1 MENGH
6 TTNAAERVQQS
17 KRALRHELAEGALFT
32 DQYQLTMAQLYF
44 ERDLHERPAQFDHF
58 FRNNPDYGS
67 HQAGFCVAAGLEWLL
82 DWIDAARF
90 TEAVLAPLR
99 AQVDASGAPVFSD
112 SFCNWLADIGSFE
125 SLSIEAVPEGR
136 VVHPGAPMT
145 VVRGPLAVAQLLETA
160 LLNQLN
166 FQTLI
171 ATKASRV
178 AEASRGRPVLEFGLR
193 RSAEFGAN
201 AATRAAL
208 VGGAEASSNVGASYL
223 MGLNPRGTHAHSMV
237 QAFMALGEG
246 ELGAFRAYA
255 DSYPDGCLLLVD
267 TIDTLGS
274 GVPNA
279 ITVFEELRAKGHEPV
294 GIRLDSGDL
303 AYLAIQSALQL
314 DAAGF
319 DDVGIVLSSSLDELL
334 IFQILAQID
343 SEAPR
348 YGLDPARLVARL
360 SMGVGSK
367 LTASEGHP
375 YLDGVYKLVSIEQDG
390 ESKPAIKVSDTPAK
404 TPNPGDKSLYRIYD
418 ARGRSTADL
427 LTIADADAPS
437 GDAEIELRHPTQ
449 PNTRRR
455 LAPDDVSEI
464 EPLLTDVVVDGSRV
478 AEPAPLDELRARR
491 VRDIER
497 LDPGV
502 RRLVNPHRYHVSL
515 STDLFDLKQSLVE
528 TALRG

>member
-1 MENGH
+1 MSNPVEP
-6 TTNAAERVQQS
+6 TNARS
-17 KRALRHELAEGALFT
+17 KRTLRHELAEGALFT

-44 ERDLHERPAQFDHF
+44 ERDLHERPSQFDHF
-58 FRNNPDYGS
+58 FRTNPNYGS
-67 HQAGFCVAAGLEWLL
+67 HQAGFCIAAGLEWLL
-82 DWIDAARF
+82 DWMDEARF
-90 TEAVLAPLR
+90 TEAALAPLR
-99 AQVDASGAPVFSD
+99 AQTDATGARVFSD
-112 SFCNWLADIGSFE
+112 AFCDWLGEMGSFE
-125 SLSIEAVPEGR
+125 SVSLQAVPEGR
-136 VVHPGAPMT
+136 VVHPGAPLT
-145 VVRGPLAVAQLLETA
+145 VVRGPLAMAQLLETA
-160 LLNQLN
+160 LLNHLN

-178 AEASRGRPVLEFGLR
+178 AEASRSRPVLEFGLR

-208 VGGAEASSNVGASYL
+208 IGGAQASSNVGASHL
-223 MGLNPRGTHAHSMV
+223 LGVTPRGTHAHSMV

-255 DSYPDGCLLLVD
+255 DSYPDECLLLVD
-267 TIDTLGS
+267 TIDTLNS

-279 ITVFEELRAKGHEPV
+279 ITVFSELRAKGHEPI

-314 DAAGF
+314 DEAGF
-319 DDVGIVLSSSLDELL
+319 PDVGIVLSSSLDELL

-348 YGLDPARLVARL
+348 YGLDPAKLVARL

-375 YLDGVYKLVSIEQDG
+375 YLDGVYKLVSIEKEG
-390 ESKPAIKVSDTPAK
+390 EWKPAIKVSDTPAK
-404 TPNPGDKSLYRIYD
+404 TPNPGLKSLFRVYD
-418 ARGRSTADL
+418 ERGRSTADL
-427 LTIADADAPS
+427 LTIAGTPDPS
-437 GDAEIELRHPTQ
+437 SDEAIELRHPTQ

-455 LAPDDVSEI
+455 LEPELISEI
-464 EPLLTDVVVDGSRV
+464 EPLLVDVVVDGRRV
-478 AEPAPLDELRARR
+478 RDPAPLDEMRDRR
-491 VRDIER
+491 VSDIER

-515 STDLFDLKQSLVE
+515 SPELFELKQTLVE
-528 TALRG
+528 AALADPKD